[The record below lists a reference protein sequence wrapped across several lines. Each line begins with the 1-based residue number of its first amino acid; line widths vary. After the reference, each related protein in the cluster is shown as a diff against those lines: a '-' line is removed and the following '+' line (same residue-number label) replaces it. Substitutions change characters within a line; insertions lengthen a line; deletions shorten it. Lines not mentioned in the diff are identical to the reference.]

1 MKITEQRMEELLPQ
15 IIKDSEL
22 SLGTKKVL
30 TALLDWYLT
39 TEARNTGIIII
50 NNSKL
55 CAIAGVSPST
65 LQEAIRD
72 IEEFELGRR
81 EVGTGLGNAS
91 KYYLNFEAFTKPLK
105 RKSFEEL
112 FLSKPDTSKSSET
125 PISTIVKNS
134 IVENSRDKI
143 SRVEI
148 SKEKINK
155 EEINKEKQSAVEEN
169 NPEEK
174 EKTFVEE
181 FEEREGIT
189 LNRYL
194 YNLFQTRGIEEVENW
209 YNTNVVYFKDA
220 SDFKKYNSIAS
231 ALNAQAY
238 PIASTFNE
246 VGAKASKKFDK
257 EMAASMRGVEGGFAL
272 CNVNEL
278 V

>member
-15 IIKDSEL
+15 NIKDSEL

-30 TALLDWYLT
+30 TALMDWYLT

-112 FLSKPDTSKSSET
+112 FLSKSDTSKSSET

-148 SKEKINK
+148 SKEKKNK
-155 EEINKEKQSAVEEN
+155 EEQSAVEDN
-169 NPEEK
+169 TPESFIKKLEL
-174 EKTFVEE
+174 E
-181 FEEREGIT
+181 EGISFSS
-189 LNRYL
+189 YL
-194 YNLFQTRGIEEVENW
+194 YNLSQEKGTDWIENVWYGENAAKF
-209 YNTNVVYFKDA
+209 NKD
-220 SDFKKYNSIAS
+220 DFKVYGDLMS
-231 ALNAQAY
+231 ALLSKSN
-238 PIASTFNE
+238 PIASNFTR
-246 VGAKASKKFDK
+246 ACTIAQKKAEK
-257 EMAASMRGVEGGFAL
+257 EMEASLAGASL
-272 CNVNEL
+272 CSF
-278 V
+278 

>member
-15 IIKDSEL
+15 NIKDSDL
-22 SLGTKKVL
+22 SLVTKKVL

-112 FLSKPDTSKSSET
+112 FLSKSDTSKSSET

-148 SKEKINK
+148 SKEKKNK
-155 EEINKEKQSAVEEN
+155 EEQSTV
-169 NPEEK
+169 EEK
-174 EKTFVEE
+174 EESFIDE
-181 FEEREGIT
+181 FEQKEGVS

-194 YNLFQTRGIEEVENW
+194 FDLFKKEGIESIENW
-209 YNTNVVYFKDA
+209 YNTNASKFKST
-220 SDFKKYNSIAS
+220 SDFKRYNSIAS
-231 ALNAQAY
+231 AINGEAY
-238 PIASTFNE
+238 KVASRLNE
-246 VGAKASKKFDK
+246 VGARASRLFSKQ
-257 EMAASMRGVEGGFAL
+257 MAASMRGVEIGSAI
-272 CNVNEL
+272 
-278 V
+278 

>member
-15 IIKDSEL
+15 NIKDSEL

-72 IEEFELGRR
+72 IQEYGLGRR

-91 KYYLNFEAFTKPLK
+91 KYYMDFESFTKPLK
-105 RKSFEEL
+105 RKSFEEIFAKEL
-112 FLSKPDTSKSSET
+112 KDTKSSET
-125 PISTIVKNS
+125 PISTIVKHS
-134 IVENSRDKI
+134 KVEI

-148 SKEKINK
+148 SKEKKNK
-155 EEINKEKQSAVEEN
+155 EEQSTV
-169 NPEEK
+169 EEK
-174 EKTFVEE
+174 EESFIDE
-181 FEEREGIT
+181 FEQKEGVS

-194 YNLFQTRGIEEVENW
+194 YNLFKKEGIESIENW
-209 YNTNVVYFKDA
+209 YNTNASKFK
-220 SDFKKYNSIAS
+220 STNDFKRYNSIAS
-231 ALNAQAY
+231 AINGEAY
-238 PIASTFNE
+238 KIASTLNE
-246 VGAKASKKFDK
+246 VGARASRRFSKQ
-257 EMAASMRGVEGGFAL
+257 MAASMRGVEIGSAI
-272 CNVNEL
+272 
-278 V
+278 

>member
-1 MKITEQRMEELLPQ
+1 MKVTSKRSEELLPQ
-15 IIKDSEL
+15 SIKDSEL
-22 SLGTKKVL
+22 NLGTKKVL
-30 TALLDWYLT
+30 AALLDWYLNS
-39 TEARNTGIIII
+39 EARNTGVIAIC
-50 NNSKL
+50 NKKL
-55 CAIAGVSPST
+55 CAIAGVSGET
-65 LQEAIRD
+65 LQRAIRD
-72 IEEFELGRR
+72 IEEYGLGVRN
-81 EVGTGLGNAS
+81 VGSGIGNAS
-91 KYYLNFEAFTKPLK
+91 EYHLDFEALAKPLK

-112 FLSKPDTSKSSET
+112 FLKKSMPSKSLET
-125 PISTIVKNS
+125 PISTTVQDSTVQDS
-134 IVENSRDKI
+134 IEQNI
-143 SRVEI
+143 SLHSI
-148 SKEKINK
+148 
-155 EEINKEKQSAVEEN
+155 EEN
-169 NPEEK
+169 NLEK

-209 YNTNVVYFKDA
+209 YNTNVVYFKTS

-231 ALNAQAY
+231 ALNAVAY